1 MTAQMLFLMFFP
13 KNTRTL
19 MPLSIGNYLIK
30 RQSERYIIMTN
41 IAKIELISA
50 NEIRLLNVFPDRTF
64 FIEGE
69 VIPYLFH

>member
-1 MTAQMLFLMFFP
+1 MTAQMLFSMFFP

-30 RQSERYIIMTN
+30 RQSERYIIMAN
-41 IAKIELISA
+41 ITKIELISA
-50 NEIRLLNVFPDRTF
+50 NEIRLLNIFPDRTF
-64 FIEGE
+64 FIEGG